1 MRIKLKEIKI
11 SRFKALKDMDIVFE
25 GKDAIISG
33 ANGSGKTSIYEAYY
47 WCLFG
52 KTLAA
57 NGIVQT
63 LDENNEV
70 VHKVDTVVEVVLDI
84 DGEYDVKIRRA
95 LVEKWKAKDM
105 PDEKFVGT
113 EVQRFWNDVPVSMAE
128 YKRKLQNLVPIALW
142 QILSNNFAFMGYKME
157 DRRKMLMSVAGEV
170 NEEELMKPYPA
181 IQKAVAERKSIDE
194 LNAQAKRTRKDADK
208 ELKEI
213 PAKISAQD
221 ALKADTSGNGDK
233 DVVERVERYFR
244 DLKTIQDKVDDYR
257 HSWEK
262 RNSDN
267 LADIHRQLYGA
278 QDKARKIGNDISKAQ
293 DEQQVR
299 IKRLAEVT
307 YSFNMAKD
315 EWREVNEEK
324 FDFKQSEI
332 CPICKQPLPEAFKR
346 DEYANAVSEY
356 NKQKSERLAE
366 IMKEAQHLSEQKNVL
381 QGSIKTYNEITKPK
395 LDKAEKEADRLVEA
409 LERGF
414 EVAKQAT
421 IESDKEYKKLTALLE
436 TLRESKPAYADDI
449 VKLKANQEINR
460 RVEKEKEKLQKR
472 STNLSQII
480 ADCDNTLYQIFNY
493 KKAKI
498 DAVEDKV
505 NGFFSI
511 VHWKFFQQNVT
522 NDDLQEICTCIV
534 DGVDY
539 NNLNTAMKVN
549 ASVDIINGISKATG
563 ISVPCWVDGKE
574 SVTDLLHSDSQ
585 QISLKVVDDAPLE
598 VFTK

>member
-1 MRIKLKEIKI
+1 MRIKIKEIKI
-11 SRFKALKDMDIVFE
+11 SRFKAIKDLDIVLD
-25 GKDAIISG
+25 GKDAVISG

-63 LDENNEV
+63 LDKDNEV
-70 VHKVDTVVEVVLDI
+70 VHKIDTVVEVTLNI
-84 DGEYDVKIRRA
+84 DDEYNVNIRRA

-105 PDEKFVGT
+105 PDEKFTGT
-113 EVQRFWNDVPVSMAE
+113 EVQRFWNGVPVSMAE
-128 YKRKLQNLVPIALW
+128 YKKKLAALVPIAQW
-142 QILSNNFAFMGYKME
+142 QLLSNNFAFMSYKME

-194 LNAQAKRTRKDADK
+194 LNAQTKRTRKDANK
-208 ELKEI
+208 ELTEI

-221 ALKADTSGNGDK
+221 ALKVDTSKGSEEGGANK
-233 DVVERVERYFR
+233 VEQYFQN
-244 DLKTIQDKVDDYR
+244 LKAAQQAVDDYKR
-257 HSWEK
+257 SWEK

-267 LADIHRQLYGA
+267 LSDIRRQLYDA
-278 QDKARKIGNDISKAQ
+278 QDKARKAANDISKAQ

-299 IKRLAEVT
+299 IKRLADVT
-307 YSFNMAKD
+307 LSFNNAKSD
-315 EWREVNEEK
+315 WQEVNDEQ

-332 CPICKQPLPEAFKR
+332 CPVCKQTLPEAFKR
-346 DEYANAVSEY
+346 DEYANAVAEF

-366 IMKEAQHLSEQKNVL
+366 IMKDAQHLSEQRNVL
-381 QGSIKTYNEITKPK
+381 QGSIKSYNEIEKPK
-395 LDKAEKEADRLVEA
+395 LDKAEKQADKVVES
-409 LERGF
+409 LEKGL
-414 EVAKQAT
+414 EIAKQAT
-421 IESDKEYKKLTALLE
+421 LEADKEYQKLVKALEKLQTE
-436 TLRESKPAYADDI
+436 KPANADDV
-449 VKLKANQEINR
+449 VKLKADQEINK
-460 RVEKEKEKLQKR
+460 RVEAEKERLQKR
-472 STNLSQII
+472 SAELSQII

-505 NGFFSI
+505 NGFFSL
-511 VHWKFFQQNVT
+511 VRWKFFQQNIT

-534 DGVDY
+534 GGVDY

-549 ASVDIINGISKATG
+549 ASVDIINGISKAAD
-563 ISVPCWVDGKE
+563 IYVPCWVDGRE
-574 SVTDLLHSDSQ
+574 SVTDLLHSESQ
-585 QISLKVVDDAPLE
+585 QISLKVVDNAPLE
-598 VFTK
+598 ITTI